1 MSDKFL
7 TFKIYRDEKVG
18 VYYTECDQL
27 CGIVAEA
34 ETLEQLKEEL
44 DISVS
49 EYYEDIQAKKE
60 PAVLESL
67 TIQYKVGQ
75 LSPAYT

>member
-7 TFKIYRDEKVG
+7 TFKIYRDKEAG

-34 ETLEQLKEEL
+34 ETLDKLKEEL
-44 DISVS
+44 DICIL
-49 EYYEDIQAKKE
+49 EKMEDYNGI
-60 PAVLESL
+60 
-67 TIQYKVGQ
+67 Y
-75 LSPAYT
+75 